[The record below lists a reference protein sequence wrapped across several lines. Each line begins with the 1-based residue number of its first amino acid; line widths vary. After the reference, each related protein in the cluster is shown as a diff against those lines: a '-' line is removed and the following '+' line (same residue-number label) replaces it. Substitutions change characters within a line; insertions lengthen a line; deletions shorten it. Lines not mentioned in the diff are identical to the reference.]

1 MKILVTGSSGYI
13 GSALRKLLNE
23 RQHHVFGLDMNEPKQ
38 ECGEFLKCDIRDRTA
53 LFNVVASVK
62 PDVVIHLAARID
74 LEERD
79 SLDGYSANI
88 QGVTNLIDAVQEG
101 GTCKRVIFTSSQ
113 LVCKPG
119 YIPKTDEDYKPHT
132 LYGES
137 KVLTEQIVRKDAV
150 AICEWCIARP
160 TTVWGPGMSPH
171 YQQMLRLIKGRKY
184 FHCGSSQLLKS
195 YSYIG
200 NIAWQYMKLA
210 EASAESM
217 HQKTFYLADY
227 EPLSLRQYADDL
239 SILMGRGKVPTFP
252 LMLVKLMAYVGD
264 VLTRLKFSRIPFNTF
279 RLNNIL
285 TEYVFD
291 LSETNAVCGP
301 LPYTYDEGVRA
312 TVDWFEG
319 KGQNEDE

>member
-1 MKILVTGSSGYI
+1 MKVLVTGSSGFI

-74 LEERD
+74 LEERN

-88 QGVTNLIDAVQEG
+88 QGVTNLIDAVREG
-101 GTCKRVIFTSSQ
+101 GTCKRVVFTSSQ

-119 YIPKTDEDYKPHT
+119 YIPLTDEDYKPHT

-137 KVLTEQIVRKDAV
+137 KVLTEQIVRKDAG
-150 AICEWCIARP
+150 AIDEWCITRP

-171 YQQMLRLIKGRKY
+171 YQQMLRLIRDGKY
-184 FHCGSSQLLKS
+184 FHCGSSFLLKS

-200 NIAWQYMKLA
+200 NIAWQYMMLA
-210 EASAESM
+210 EAPAGSV

-227 EPLSLRQYADDL
+227 EPLSLRDYANDL
-239 SILMGRGKVPTFP
+239 ANLIGRKKIPTLP
-252 LMLVKLMAYVGD
+252 LLLVKLMGYAGD
-264 VLTRLKFSRIPFNTF
+264 VLTRLKFLRVPFNTF

-291 LSETNAVCGP
+291 LNETKAVCGE
-301 LPYTYDEGVRA
+301 LPYTYAEGVRA
-312 TVDWFEG
+312 TADWFQA
-319 KGQNEDE
+319 KKQMEDE